1 MTNAERIAR
10 RARVGR
16 TVFVV
21 AFGLIALG
29 TTFAIYRGEDTR
41 QIINAS
47 PCVDEPNSRECQ
59 KVREAVLRAED
70 PSITCIIFRNVGYP
84 CPNPDA
90 KPRNASSREGNY
102 SSEQVSTQ
110 GGGRSNTGNPPPS
123 QPGPP
128 SGGPPDSGE
137 PPVTTPPP
145 SNPPVSNPPQSPP
158 PTTSDQ
164 SFLDETVDGAT
175 DVVCDIASPL
185 APLPAVC

>member
-102 SSEQVSTQ
+102 SNEQDPTQ

-128 SGGPPDSGE
+128 QSGPPDSGD
-137 PPVTTPPP
+137 PSSP